1 MKSILEPI
9 IALAAVIGIVLGGMA
24 YFAKAQDLRLVEM
37 RLDQKI
43 VTDQVQQ
50 MQSRLWILEDRNKGK
65 PCGEWQNQDEKVE
78 YRKLQE
84 QLKHLENR
92 QMELM
97 RR

>member
-1 MKSILEPI
+1 MKTILEPI

-24 YFAKAQDLRLVEM
+24 YFAKADDLRLVEM

-50 MQSRLWILEDRNKGK
+50 LQSRIWILEDRNKGK
-65 PCGEWQNQDEKVE
+65 PCAEWPAQDEKNE

-84 QLKHLENR
+84 QLKQFEHR

-97 RR
+97 KK

>member
-1 MKSILEPI
+1 MKAILEPI

-24 YFAKAQDLRLVEM
+24 YFAKADDLRLVEM

-50 MQSRLWILEDRNKGK
+50 MQARIWILEDRNKGK
-65 PCGEWQNQDEKVE
+65 PCVEWPNQDEKNE
-78 YRKLQE
+78 YRKLHE
-84 QLKHLENR
+84 QLKQLEHR

-97 RR
+97 KR